1 MRCGVNLT
9 SPRVVPYV
17 QELLDDSSADFC
29 EILID
34 NFLHLDPCQVR
45 DVIGDV
51 PVGFHIMW
59 SRFMEREESEL
70 QFIAR
75 QVREWVKFLKPV
87 YISDHLAQ
95 FSFRGRM
102 LPLLAEVD
110 YQRVYERAC
119 QRVYFWQH
127 ELGCRLLI
135 ENFPSTL
142 DKDGCQVD
150 FYRQLQD
157 ETGCGL
163 LFDCSNAVIAQLNC
177 GVDISKWE
185 SLALSTPNYHIAG
198 FRKTSGEPS
207 IAIDTHDVLIE
218 EQSYG
223 VLKSIFEENRLS
235 EEEITV
241 VVERDANIDVLAW
254 KEELDSVRKIY
265 GSIS

>member
-17 QELLDDSSADFC
+17 QELLDNSSADFC

-51 PVGFHIMW
+51 PIGFHIMW
-59 SRFMEREESEL
+59 SRFMERDEREL

-75 QVREWVKFLKPV
+75 HVREWASYFNPI
-87 YISDHLAQ
+87 YISDHIAQ
-95 FSFRGRM
+95 FSFRERM

-110 YQRVYERAC
+110 YQQVFGHACERVS
-119 QRVYFWQH
+119 VWQQ
-127 ELGCRLLI
+127 ELGCRLLL

-142 DKDGCQVD
+142 DKDGGQVD
-150 FYRQLQD
+150 FYRQLQN

-177 GVDISKWE
+177 GVDLSKWE
-185 SLALSTPNYHIAG
+185 SLARSTTNYHIAG

-218 EQSYG
+218 EQSFNA
-223 VLKSIFEENRLS
+223 LRSILEEKSKS

-241 VVERDANIDVLAW
+241 VVERDANIDVLTW